1 MTEWTSEGEQ
11 KRGRSGRRAV
21 GQTGGRAADERTED
35 GRAKDGH
42 DADER
47 TAAVLLPCKAA
58 RIVCETEQDFP

>member
-11 KRGRSGRRAV
+11 KRGRSGR
-21 GQTGGRAADERTED
+21 RAADERTED

>member
-21 GQTGGRAADERTED
+21 GQRTADERTED